1 MRFGA
6 SVLVTAAV
14 CALAGGVHA
23 KPKWNLADQVGPN
36 DFLNKFTFYDAVDPT
51 GGQVQYVN
59 KQTAQQ
65 NKLVSVNGDVFSMRV
80 ETTKVTQNRKSVR
93 ISSNDAY
100 GDGVYMYVNFN
111 TLGPHGLT

>member
-1 MRFGA
+1 M
-6 SVLVTAAV
+6 LVTAAV

-100 GDGVYMYVNFN
+100 GDGVYMYVNF
-111 TLGPHGLT
+111 LSLIHI